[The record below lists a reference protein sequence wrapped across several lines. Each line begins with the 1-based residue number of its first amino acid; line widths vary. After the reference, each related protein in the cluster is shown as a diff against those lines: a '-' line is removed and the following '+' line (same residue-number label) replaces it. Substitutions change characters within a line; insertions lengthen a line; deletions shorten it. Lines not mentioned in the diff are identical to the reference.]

1 MNRWILIVMV
11 LVLSL
16 YSCSS
21 NQSKPMTRT
30 TPTGEGV
37 TTKVAILPL
46 KALDSPSR
54 YIQKILTVRDIK
66 EVFVAHHKYG
76 LMDMALTESQFKAT
90 GFRDVDDLQ
99 IEEMKEI
106 SKGMF
111 ADVMIMGNISES
123 RPGLY
128 TISMRFYSTRSGELK
143 QHSFVVGKEKNARY
157 KVLNESFMGEL
168 DRFVSTEVEKIFNI
182 GVNYYVGENYPEA
195 EKSLK
200 SVIALNPEKREGYY
214 YLGSTYFKMGKYKDA
229 ETNLLKAMQM
239 EKTDQRATYMLIE
252 LYEKSGELAK
262 RIALMETVAETNQDE
277 ELWLVIGNLYDEAGE
292 PAKAKQAFIKSLAV
306 NPNYP
311 LPQYRLAFMLFD
323 EQKYGDAIPYLEKAF
338 EQYPDNDLIA
348 QKLATAYRLS
358 NRLGEAITKYE
369 TLIKNDPQNVQA
381 YLNVVGLYR
390 LQAGEATD
398 GKTIGE
404 LNKKA
409 IDTIN
414 TLKKID
420 PENALVYLNL
430 AAIYLSQNKNADA
443 ETNANLAIQKNPTIY
458 QAYVILATVTQSKGT
473 EQYNKFI
480 DLEKQAAKAVGK
492 KADDLKKQR
501 DAAKASANSFF
512 RRADEQLKTARSKT
526 TDKDAVSD
534 INARSARLTNLISQ
548 SN

>member
-21 NQSKPMTRT
+21 NRSSQT
-30 TPTGEGV
+30 TQPIPTGEGI

-54 YIQKILTVRDIK
+54 YIQKILTVRDLK
-66 EVFVAHHKYG
+66 EVFAAHPQYG
-76 LMDMALTESQFKAT
+76 LIDMSLTESQFKST
-90 GFRDVDDLQ
+90 GYRDVDDLQ

-106 SKGMF
+106 SKDMV
-111 ADVMIMGNISES
+111 ADVMIMANISEG
-123 RPGLY
+123 RPGSF
-128 TISMRFYSTRSGELK
+128 TISMRFYSTRSDELR
-143 QHSFVVGKEKNARY
+143 QHSIIVGKEKNARY
-157 KVLNESFMGEL
+157 KVLNENFMGEL
-168 DRFVSTEVEKIFNI
+168 DSFISTEVDKIFNI
-182 GVNYYVGENYPEA
+182 AVNYYISENYTEA

-200 SVIALNPEKREGYY
+200 TVIALNPEKREGYY
-214 YLGSTYFKMGKYKDA
+214 YLGATYFKTAKYALA
-229 ETNLLKAMQM
+229 ETNLTKAMQM
-239 EKTDQRATYMLIE
+239 DETDQQAILMLIE
-252 LYEKSGELAK
+252 LYEKTGESAK
-262 RIALMETVAETNQDE
+262 RIALMEKIAENNKDE
-277 ELWLVIGNLYDEAGE
+277 ELWLVIGNLYDENGD
-292 PAKAKQAFIKSLAV
+292 PVKAKQAFVKALAV
-306 NPNYP
+306 NPNYA
-311 LPQYRLAFMLFD
+311 LAQYRLAFMLYE
-323 EQKYGDAIPYLEKAF
+323 EQNYSEAIPYLEKAF

-390 LQAGEATD
+390 LQAGETTD
-398 GKTIGE
+398 AKAVAD

-414 TLKKID
+414 ALKKID

-443 ETNANLAIQKNPTIY
+443 ETNANLAIQKNPNIY
-458 QAYVILATVTQSKGT
+458 QAYVILATVTQGKGT
-473 EQYNKFI
+473 DQYNKFI

-501 DAAKASANSFF
+501 DAAKASANTFF

-526 TDKDAVSD
+526 TDRDALAD
-534 INARSARLTNLISQ
+534 INTRITRLANLISQ